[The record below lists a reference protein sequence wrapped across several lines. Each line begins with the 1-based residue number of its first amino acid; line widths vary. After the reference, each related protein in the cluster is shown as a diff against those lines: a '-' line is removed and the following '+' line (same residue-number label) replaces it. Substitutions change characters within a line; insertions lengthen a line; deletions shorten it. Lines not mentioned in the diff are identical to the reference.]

1 MKSFIVGYLVG
12 IAFTVAFSILF
23 PIIMGFELSICK
35 SYFIYM
41 LRNSLIL
48 GFVFAIVFYLIS
60 LVSERNRRKRD
71 LENAMTEFFRNNSKN

>member
-1 MKSFIVGYLVG
+1 MKSIIVGYLVG

-23 PIIMGFELSICK
+23 PMIMGFELSICK

-60 LVSERNRRKRD
+60 LVSERNCRKRD
-71 LENAMTEFFRNNSKN
+71 LENAMTEFFRNNLKK

>member
-1 MKSFIVGYLVG
+1 MKSIVVGYLVG

-23 PIIMGFELSICK
+23 PIIMGFELSVYK
-35 SYFIYM
+35 SYFTYM

-71 LENAMTEFFRNNSKN
+71 LENAMTEFFRNNLKK

>member
-1 MKSFIVGYLVG
+1 MKSIVVGYLVG
-12 IAFTVAFSILF
+12 IAVTAAFSILF

-35 SYFIYM
+35 SYLAYM

-71 LENAMTEFFRNNSKN
+71 LENAMTEFFRNNLKK

>member
-1 MKSFIVGYLVG
+1 MKSFIFGYLVG

-23 PIIMGFELSICK
+23 PMIMGFELNVCK
-35 SYFIYM
+35 SYFTYM

>member
-1 MKSFIVGYLVG
+1 MKSFIIGYLVG

-60 LVSERNRRKRD
+60 LVSERNHRKRD
-71 LENAMTEFFRNNSKN
+71 LENAMTEFFRNNSKK